1 MVYRVL
7 KTQIQFGFYQSGDVL
22 PSIENAAS
30 DFLVSVDTMRAAYLM
45 LRREGFVTSSTNIG
59 TTVVKDYGKQEI
71 EQNIQTFYAQRK
83 NALIDLSRSLR
94 PLLGHAQWVGFQ
106 NVPADTYSS
115 CHPIGSGSPLSEIT
129 MFRHVVQAY
138 TALGNN
144 LLLRLVWQTFMFCEV
159 PFFIMPDN
167 PWRAFAHKEFAS
179 CSLDCCKEQDWDS
192 LRELVFASQDSL
204 SLALR
209 RFYDEKITMPWP
221 EQEIPFQWTPYDKA
235 SQICYSLAMD
245 LLISISKGRYPAGTL
260 LPSLSRLSH
269 EKQVSMNTVRRAVSL
284 LNGIGAAR
292 SVKRIGTRVLPLPET
307 ARNCDFTNP
316 MVRKRLLDM
325 AQSLQFLTLSCR
337 DIAEDT
343 IRVLDG
349 DGLQM
354 YRNRLSSLKDRQCH
368 ELISYT
374 ALDLLADSAPYQAVR
389 MVYRELLQTLFWG
402 YSLRNIWKND
412 TSRLTYYL
420 SCFEEF
426 DRFLA
431 EKDAVRFSGKLEEL
445 MVHEFHFTIQT
456 LISLGIHEA
465 AGLLV
470 RGIG

>member
-1 MVYRVL
+1 MVYHVL
-7 KTQIQFGFYQSGDVL
+7 KTQIQFGFYRSGDVL

-30 DFLVSVDTMRAAYLM
+30 DFFVSVDTMRAAYLM
-45 LRREGFVTSSTNIG
+45 LRREGFVTISTNIG

-71 EQNIQTFYAQRK
+71 EQNIQKFYAQRK

-94 PLLGHAQWVGFQ
+94 PLLGHAQWIGFQ
-106 NVPADTYSS
+106 NVPADIYNRTHPVESS
-115 CHPIGSGSPLSEIT
+115 SPLSEIT

-144 LLLRLVWQTFMFCEV
+144 LLLRLVWQIFMFCEV
-159 PFFIMPDN
+159 PFFIIPDN

-179 CSLDCCKEQDWDS
+179 CSLDYCKEQDWDS

-204 SLALR
+204 SLALC
-209 RFYDEKITMPWP
+209 RFYDEKITMPP
-221 EQEIPFQWTPYDKA
+221 PKQEIPFQWNPYDKA

-269 EKQVSMNTVRRAVSL
+269 EKQVSVNTVRRAFSL

-292 SVKRIGTRVLPLPET
+292 SIKRIGTRVLPLPET
-307 ARNCDFTNP
+307 AWDCDFANP
-316 MVRKRLLDM
+316 VVRKRLLDM

-343 IRVLDG
+343 IRVLDV

-354 YRNRLSSLKDRQCH
+354 YRKRLASLKDRQRH
-368 ELISYT
+368 ELIGYT
-374 ALDLLADSAPYQAVR
+374 ALDFLADSAPYQAVR

-412 TSRLTYYL
+412 ASRISYYL
-420 SCFEEF
+420 SCYEEF

-431 EKDAVRFSGKLEEL
+431 DKDDSRFSGKLEEF
-445 MVHEFHFTIQT
+445 MVHEFHYTIQA

-465 AGLLV
+465 GKLLV
-470 RGIG
+470 RGI